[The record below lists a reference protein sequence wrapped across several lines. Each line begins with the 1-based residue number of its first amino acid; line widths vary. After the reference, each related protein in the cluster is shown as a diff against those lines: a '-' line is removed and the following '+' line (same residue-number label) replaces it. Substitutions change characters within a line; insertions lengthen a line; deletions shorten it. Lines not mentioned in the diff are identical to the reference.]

1 MTARPAERAYALLL
15 RAYPPQF
22 RAAYEREM
30 TLCFRDL
37 VRDAGAPGM
46 GFWMMIVADVA
57 RSAPALRFDAL
68 RARRSSNVRPEEGQM
83 KPMGILAVLIGVTQ
97 IVNATIELIA
107 GGAALATFPRF
118 TVLLAVAV
126 ALLLVTARIA
136 LVRRSPRAPSLATLV
151 AVAWL
156 VLVVITRAVHPWM
169 SIFTLMLAVVFPVAL
184 LVFVWV
190 GRGRGRASTV

>member
-1 MTARPAERAYALLL
+1 VTTRRAERAYALLL
-15 RAYPPQF
+15 RAYPQEF
-22 RAAYEREM
+22 RATHGREM

-46 GFWMMIVADVA
+46 AFWMMIVADVA

-68 RARRSSNVRPEEGQM
+68 RARRSSNVRPEGGQM
-83 KPMGILAVLIGVTQ
+83 KTMGILAVLIGVTQ
-97 IVNATIELIA
+97 IANATIELTA

-118 TVLLAVAV
+118 TVLLAIAV
-126 ALLLVTARIA
+126 ALLLVAAGIA

-151 AVAWL
+151 AASWL

-169 SIFTLMLAVVFPVAL
+169 SVFTLMLAVVFPVAL
-184 LVFVWV
+184 LVFVWM
-190 GRGRGRASTV
+190 GRGRGRASAV

>member
-1 MTARPAERAYALLL
+1 MSVRRAERTYALLL
-15 RAYPPQF
+15 RAYPRAF
-22 RAAYEREM
+22 RAAFGREM

-37 VRDAGAPGM
+37 VRDAGAPGV

-68 RARRSSNVRPEEGQM
+68 RARWRSNVRPEERRM
-83 KPMGILAVLIGVTQ
+83 KPMGILAVLIGLTQ
-97 IVNATIELIA
+97 IVNATTELVA

-118 TVLLAVAV
+118 AVLLAIAV
-126 ALLLVTARIA
+126 ALLLLAAGIA
-136 LVRRSPRAPSLATLV
+136 LVRRSPRAPSLARLA

-169 SIFTLMLAVVFPVAL
+169 SVFTLMLAVVFPIVL
-184 LVFVWV
+184 LVFVWRT
-190 GRGRGRASTV
+190 RGTGAVNG